1 MMDLT
6 SVVSGG
12 QWLLPTIIV
21 LLIGAGLYQY
31 ADRKNLTNLKKVLD
45 YLLLFGIVIITI
57 VLIIAH
63 SEYHF
68 NSDFQTCFLILILI
82 FLALNTLLVL
92 FDKSLKK
99 KFGSKLKYLKLAINV
114 VYAIVFSILYIFEY
128 HLSLLGIVLVI
139 VIATLAVLFGWHSIK
154 NES

>member
-1 MMDLT
+1 M
-6 SVVSGG
+6 
-12 QWLLPTIIV
+12 
-21 LLIGAGLYQY
+21 
-31 ADRKNLTNLKKVLD
+31 LD

-68 NSDFQTCFLILILI
+68 NSDFQTWFLILILI

>member
-1 MMDLT
+1 MDLT

-63 SEYHF
+63 SEYH
-68 NSDFQTCFLILILI
+68 
-82 FLALNTLLVL
+82 
-92 FDKSLKK
+92 
-99 KFGSKLKYLKLAINV
+99 
-114 VYAIVFSILYIFEY
+114 
-128 HLSLLGIVLVI
+128 
-139 VIATLAVLFGWHSIK
+139 
-154 NES
+154 

>member
-1 MMDLT
+1 MDLT

-57 VLIIAH
+57 VLIIGH
-63 SEYHF
+63 SDYHF
-68 NSDFQTCFLILILI
+68 NSDFQTWFLILILI

-99 KFGSKLKYLKLAINV
+99 KFGSKFKYLKLVINV